1 VDADLLC
8 YVWDGGSSHEY
19 VSPSADADNGRT
31 QPDSNLALTSLS
43 HSRLSTCTLDSPGAR

>member
-1 VDADLLC
+1 MDADLLC